1 MKENLTRDEAAARAG
16 AVRDLEYEIHLDL
29 TGEDRFR
36 SETAIRF
43 AAERGGSTYLDC
55 SAIEVHAA
63 ELNGEALPAEA
74 ISEHRIV
81 LDGLADRNEIRIV
94 ADMDYRAG
102 EHGMTRFVDPVDG
115 AAYLFSDAEPFGA
128 HRIYPCF
135 DQPDLKGTFRIEV
148 TAPPGW
154 EVASNMAAD
163 GEPSREGETVRW
175 SFAVSPTMSTY
186 LAAVVAG
193 PFHVVRDRHGAI
205 DLGLYCRATLAEH
218 LDPVEI
224 FEITKQGFD
233 FFEEAFATP
242 YAFGKYDQVFVPE
255 YAAGAMENPG
265 LVTFNEMHIFR
276 SRVTDARREGRAETI
291 LHEMA
296 HMWFGD
302 LVTMRW
308 WDDLWLNETF
318 ATFASMLAMERA
330 TRFTEPWTSFAH
342 TEKPWA
348 SRQDQLP
355 TTHPIVAD
363 VPDVESVFLNFD
375 GITYAKGA
383 AVMRQLVAWVGLERF
398 LKGMRA
404 YFERYAFGNA
414 TLAEFLRVHEEAS
427 GRDLQAWSEVWLRAS
442 GINALTPRTGG
453 EGVTILQ
460 EGDPVRPHRLAV
472 GAYVG
477 EDEKLVR
484 RHRVELDVTGA
495 RTDVDLGIDRAD
507 LILVND
513 EDLTYAKV
521 RFDEGSLA
529 ALRGGLSRIGDGL
542 SRAVCWRALWDMARD
557 GDWPAREY
565 LATVLDHV
573 HAETMPSAVQRIL
586 GQAAASVSLLGD
598 PANRYA
604 AGNAL
609 ADAGLEALRAAPP
622 GSDLQ
627 LIWART
633 FVAAARRDEH
643 LDLVRAILGGEEAM
657 EGLAVD
663 TDLRWHIVGSLAA
676 AGGADEALIE
686 AERERDPTDEGA
698 REAAAARAAR
708 PTAEAKAE
716 AWDVLTGPEKPRLAP
731 ARAILGGFQHPE
743 QEEVLAPYADRYF
756 QALDDAWERFD
767 LSLALSFARGAFPSA
782 IVAEETVALTDAALA
797 REELPGPIRRVLLE
811 GRDDL
816 RRALRARA
824 TDAAA
829 GA

>member
-1 MKENLTRDEAAARAG
+1 MKENLTRAEAAARALV
-16 AVRDLEYEIHLDL
+16 VRDVEYEIHLDL
-29 TGEDRFR
+29 TGDDRFR
-36 SETAIRF
+36 SETVIRF
-43 AAERGGSTYLDC
+43 AAEPGASAHLDC
-55 SAIEVHAA
+55 TAIEILDA

-74 ISEHRIV
+74 IIEHRIA
-81 LDGLADRNEIRIV
+81 LEGLGERNEVRVV
-94 ADMDYRAG
+94 ADMAYRAG
-102 EHGMTRFVDPVDG
+102 EHGMTRFVDPVDD
-115 AAYLFSDAEPFGA
+115 AVYLFSDAEPFGA

-135 DQPDLKGTFRIEV
+135 DQPDIKGAFRIEV
-148 TAPPGW
+148 TAPGSW
-154 EVASNMAAD
+154 EVASNMAAA
-163 GEPSREGETVRW
+163 GEPAAEGDSRRW
-175 SFAVSPTMSTY
+175 AFAPSPTMSTY

-193 PFHVVRDRHGAI
+193 PFHVVRDRGGDI
-205 DLGLYCRATLAEH
+205 DLGILCRATLAEH
-218 LDPVEI
+218 LDAEEI
-224 FEITKQGFD
+224 FEITKQGFE

-398 LKGMRA
+398 LKGMRS

-414 TLAEFLRVHEEAS
+414 TLAEFLGVHEEAS

-442 GINALTPRTGG
+442 GINALTPQTGDG
-453 EGVTILQ
+453 GVAILQ
-460 EGDPVRPHRLAV
+460 EGEPLRPHRLAV
-472 GAYVG
+472 SAYVE

-484 RHRVELDVTGA
+484 RHRAELDVTGA
-495 RTDVDLGIDRAD
+495 RTDADLGTDRAD

-521 RFDEGSLA
+521 RFDDGSLT
-529 ALRGGLSRIGDGL
+529 ALREGLSRIGDGL
-542 SRAVCWRALWDMARD
+542 SRAVCWRALWDMTRD

-586 GQAAASVSLLGD
+586 GQAAASVSVLGD
-598 PANRYA
+598 PANRDA

-609 ADAGLEALRAAPP
+609 ADAALDALRAAPP

-643 LDLVRAILGGEEAM
+643 LDLVRAILGGEKAM

-676 AGGADEALIE
+676 AGGADGALIA
-686 AERERDPTDEGA
+686 AEQERDPTDEGA
-698 REAAAARAAR
+698 REAATARAAR
-708 PTAEAKAE
+708 PTPEAKAE
-716 AWDVLTGPEKPRLAP
+716 AWEALTGVEKPRLAP
-731 ARAILGGFQHPE
+731 ARAILAGFQQPE
-743 QEEVLAPYADRYF
+743 QEGVLAPYAERYF
-756 QALDDAWERFD
+756 EALDDAWERFD
-767 LSLALSFARGAFPSA
+767 LSLALSFARGAYPSA
-782 IVAEETVALTDAALA
+782 IVSQETLALTDEALA
-797 REELPGPIRRVLLE
+797 REAMPGPIRRVLLE
-811 GRDDL
+811 GGDDL

-829 GA
+829 R

>member
-1 MKENLTRDEAAARAG
+1 MKENLTREEAAARAG
-16 AVRDLEYEIHLDL
+16 VVRDLEYDIHLDV
-29 TGEDRFR
+29 TSEDRFR
-36 SETAIRF
+36 SETVIRF
-43 AAERGGSTYLDC
+43 TAEPGASAHLDC
-55 SAIEVHAA
+55 TAIEVHAA
-63 ELNGEALPAEA
+63 DLNGEALPSDATT
-74 ISEHRIV
+74 EHRIA
-81 LDGLADRNEIRIV
+81 LEGLAERNEVRVV
-94 ADMDYRAG
+94 ADMAYRAG
-102 EHGMTRFVDPVDG
+102 EHGMTRFVDPVDDEV
-115 AAYLFSDAEPFGA
+115 YVFSDAEPFGA

-135 DQPDLKGTFRIEV
+135 DQPDMKASFRIEV
-148 TAPPGW
+148 TAPAAW
-154 EVASNMAAD
+154 EVASNMAVA
-163 GEPSREGETVRW
+163 GPPASEGEVRTW
-175 SFAVSPTMSTY
+175 TFATSPTMSTY

-193 PFHVVRDRHGAI
+193 PFHVVRDRHGEI
-205 DLGLYCRATLAEH
+205 DLGILCRGTLAEH
-218 LDPVEI
+218 LDPEEI

-233 FFEEAFATP
+233 FFEEAFAAP

-414 TLAEFLRVHEEAS
+414 ALAEFLGVHEEAS
-427 GRDLQAWSEVWLRAS
+427 GRDLQAWADVWLRAS
-442 GINALTPRTGG
+442 GINPLTPEVGEGGVAILQGG
-453 EGVTILQ
+453 EPL
-460 EGDPVRPHRLAV
+460 RPHRLAV
-472 GAYVG
+472 GAYLS

-484 RHRVELDVTGA
+484 RDRSELDVTGA
-495 RTDVDLGIDRAD
+495 RTEVPGLGTDPAD
-507 LILVND
+507 LVLVND

-521 RFDEGSLA
+521 RFDDRSLA

-542 SRAVCWRALWDMARD
+542 SRAVCWRALWDMTRD

-573 HAETMPSAVQRIL
+573 HGETMPSAVQRIL
-586 GQAAASVSLLGD
+586 GQAAVSVSILGD
-598 PANRYA
+598 PANRGD
-604 AGNAL
+604 AGEAL
-609 ADAGLEALRAAPP
+609 ATAALEALRAAPP

-627 LIWART
+627 LIWTRT
-633 FVAAARRDEH
+633 FVAAARRGEH
-643 LDLVRAILGGEEAM
+643 LDLVRAILDGEERV

-663 TDLRWHIVGSLAA
+663 TDLRWHLVGSLAA
-676 AGGADEALIE
+676 AGSADEALIE
-686 AERERDPTDEGA
+686 AERKRDPTDEGA
-698 REAAAARAAR
+698 REGAAARAAR
-708 PTAEAKAE
+708 PTPEAKAE
-716 AWDVLTGPEKPRLAP
+716 AWDALTGPERPRLAP

-743 QEEVLAPYADRYF
+743 QEEVLASYAERYF
-756 QALDDAWERFD
+756 EALDDAWERFD
-767 LSLALSFARGAFPSA
+767 LSLALSFARGAYPSA
-782 IVAEETVALTDAALA
+782 VVSEEIVAMTDEALA
-797 REELPGPIRRVLLE
+797 REDLPGPIRRVLLE

-816 RRALRARA
+816 QRALRARA

-829 GA
+829 G